1 MKQDKSMSL
10 EEFRKW
16 IGLENEADF
25 LNYVRDVVVGEE
37 TCYAVCEYECT
48 VEPDGY
54 CEHGYPSVLIKIGIH

>member
-1 MKQDKSMSL
+1 MRQDKSMSL
-10 EEFRKW
+10 KEFREM

-25 LNYVRDVVVGEE
+25 LNYVRDVVVGAE